1 MQTKRRKLG
10 ELTIEET
17 LLDAEGQAKQRALNE
32 AVLLEY
38 AEKRT
43 LTGEKLR
50 EQVEQYERDILK
62 HVID

>member
-1 MQTKRRKLG
+1 MQTKQRQLG
-10 ELTIEET
+10 GLTVEEP

-32 AVLLEY
+32 AALLEY

-43 LTGEKLR
+43 LSGEKLR
-50 EQVEQYERDILK
+50 ERVVEYEKDIVK